1 MKIDYILVPS
11 EHEGCIASRNTGACW
26 LVLYAAAC
34 LLVERT
40 RLLIV
45 KYKMLCLLGKGCG
58 LVEAPQSKSKAC
70 ARVEV

>member
-58 LVEAPQSKSKAC
+58 LVEAPQSKRKAC